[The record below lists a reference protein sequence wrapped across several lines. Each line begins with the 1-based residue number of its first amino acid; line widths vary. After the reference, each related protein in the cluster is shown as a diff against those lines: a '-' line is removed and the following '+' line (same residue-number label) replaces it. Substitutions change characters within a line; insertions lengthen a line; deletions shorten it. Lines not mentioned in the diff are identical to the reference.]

1 MYGYNSITLKGIY
14 PSAQGATVAQNGT
27 GSNMNQ
33 GSPKTAATE
42 KAAENPVSFANAVG
56 QRGNIVVAGLVLVGL
71 VFGIMMLSEKFG
83 GEGNSSIK
91 ATFFN
96 VMIIGLAAAVGTPIW
111 KYFATRFPIPGASS
125 WILAG

>member
-1 MYGYNSITLKGIY
+1 MNGYNSFSLRDVY
-14 PSAQGATVAQNGT
+14 PTAT
-27 GSNMNQ
+27 GSTTAQSGSGSNSNVA
-33 GSPKTAATE
+33 SPKAAAVDKTASD
-42 KAAENPVSFANAVG
+42 PVSFASAVG
-56 QRGNIVVAGLVLVGL
+56 QSGNIVVAGIVLVAL

-83 GEGNSSIK
+83 GEGNNSIK

-111 KYFATRFPIPGASS
+111 KYLAVKFPIPGASS